1 MPPSYPP
8 DGEVSRFLPL
18 LWGAMEELSSPLFV
32 LGMPRADFLGDF
44 QKHAALHELW
54 AHPSDHDR
62 MEITT

>member
-1 MPPSYPP
+1 MPPSYAP

-18 LWGAMEELSSPLFV
+18 LRGVIEEPGSPLFV
-32 LGMPRADFLGDF
+32 PGMQRADFLGDF
-44 QKHAALHELW
+44 QKHAALHELC